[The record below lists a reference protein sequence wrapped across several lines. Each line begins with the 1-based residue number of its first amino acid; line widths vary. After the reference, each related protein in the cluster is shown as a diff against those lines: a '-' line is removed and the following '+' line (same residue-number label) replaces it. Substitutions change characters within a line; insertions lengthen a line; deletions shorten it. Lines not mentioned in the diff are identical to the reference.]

1 MNASYRPARFSP
13 QEILFAPTSACNL
26 NCAHCAVRK
35 DRRRLSPGAAIHFLK
50 SAKKAGLERVGF
62 TGGEPFLDAPFLFAV
77 AAAAARNDL
86 FFDRITTNAAWFK
99 TPTHLRRTLEKLR
112 EAEYDGTF
120 GVSVDAF
127 HDGDLFKVA
136 LFLQTAAGIWDR
148 PDVAQIVA
156 IRGARD
162 RATAARLRALAR
174 VLGAKIVTRY
184 GRRFIKTEFLLLPL
198 VMIDIV
204 PVGKAGGLV
213 DPWGKKWFNED
224 YCQGPGHVL
233 YVLPDG
239 SVKPCC
245 GYATDSERL
254 TIGNIHTDSAERIL
268 RKAARNP
275 YVRAVFERGLSRIRG
290 RLMAEG
296 VTFPGKTDIHCFF
309 CHHVLTVVK
318 PAVLDR
324 ALRSLKP

>member
-1 MNASYRPARFSP
+1 MDGAYLPARFSP
-13 QEILFAPTSACNL
+13 REILFAPSSACNL

-35 DRRRLSPGAAIHFLK
+35 DRRRLSPAAAVRFLK

-77 AAAAARNDL
+77 SAAAARNDL
-86 FFDRITTNAAWFK
+86 FFDRITTNASWFK
-99 TPTHLRRTLEKLR
+99 TLAQLRRALEKLR

-127 HDGDLFKVA
+127 HEGDPAKVA
-136 LFLQTAAGIWDR
+136 LFLRTAAAIWDR
-148 PDVAQIVA
+148 PDIAQIMS

-162 RATAARLRALAR
+162 RATAARIGRLTRL
-174 VLGAKIVTRY
+174 LGAKIVTRY
-184 GRRFIKTEFLLLPL
+184 GRRYIKAEYLLLPL
-198 VMIDIV
+198 ALIDIV
-204 PVGKAGGLV
+204 AVGKAGGLV
-213 DPWGKKWFNED
+213 DPWGKKWFTED

-254 TIGNIHTDSAERIL
+254 TIGNIYTDTAEAIL

-275 YVRAVFERGLSRIRG
+275 YVRAVFERGLGRIRG
-290 RLMAEG
+290 RLSALG
-296 VTFPGKTDIHCFF
+296 VRFPGKTENHCFF
-309 CHHVLTVVK
+309 CHHILSDVE
-318 PAVLDR
+318 PAVLNR
-324 ALRSLKP
+324 ALRGFKP

>member
-1 MNASYRPARFSP
+1 MNGAYRPARFSP
-13 QEILFAPTSACNL
+13 QGILFAPSSDCNL

-35 DRRRLSPGAAIHFLK
+35 DRRRLSPAAAVRFLK

-62 TGGEPFLDAPFLFAV
+62 TGGEPFLDSPFLFAV
-77 AAAAARNDL
+77 SAAAARNNL

-99 TPTHLRRTLEKLR
+99 TPAQLRRALEKLR
-112 EAEYDGTF
+112 DAEYDGTF

-127 HDGDLFKVA
+127 HDGDLDKVS
-136 LFLQTAAGIWDR
+136 LFLRTAAGIWDR
-148 PDVAQIVA
+148 PDIAQIVA

-162 RATAARLRALAR
+162 QATAARIRRLTRL
-174 VLGAKIVTRY
+174 LGAKIVTRC
-184 GRRFIKTEFLLLPL
+184 GRRFIKGEFLLLPIASIAL
-198 VMIDIV
+198 V
-204 PVGKAGGLV
+204 PVGKAEGQI
-213 DPWGKKWFNED
+213 DPWGKKWFTED

-254 TIGNIHTDSAERIL
+254 TIGNIRADSADGIL

-290 RLMAEG
+290 RLTAEG
-296 VTFPGKTDIHCFF
+296 VPFPGKTDNHCFF
-309 CHHVLTVVK
+309 CHYVLTAVK

-324 ALRSLKP
+324 ALRAL

>member
-1 MNASYRPARFSP
+1 MDGAYLPARFSP
-13 QEILFAPTSACNL
+13 REILFAPSSACNL

-35 DRRRLSPGAAIHFLK
+35 DRRRLSPAAAVRFLK

-77 AAAAARNDL
+77 SAAAARNDL
-86 FFDRITTNAAWFK
+86 FFDRITTNASWFK
-99 TPTHLRRTLEKLR
+99 TLAQLRRALEKLR

-127 HDGDLFKVA
+127 HEGDPAKVA
-136 LFLQTAAGIWDR
+136 LFLRTAAAIWDR
-148 PDVAQIVA
+148 PDIAQIRS

-162 RATAARLRALAR
+162 RATAARIGRLTRL
-174 VLGAKIVTRY
+174 LGAKIVTRY
-184 GRRFIKTEFLLLPL
+184 GRRYIKAEYLLLPL
-198 VMIDIV
+198 ALIDIV
-204 PVGKAGGLV
+204 AVGKAGGLV
-213 DPWGKKWFNED
+213 DPWGKKWFTED

-254 TIGNIHTDSAERIL
+254 TIGNIYTDTAEAIL

-275 YVRAVFERGLSRIRG
+275 YVRAVFERGLGRIRG
-290 RLMAEG
+290 RLSALG
-296 VTFPGKTDIHCFF
+296 VRFPGKTENHCFF
-309 CHHVLTVVK
+309 CHHILSDVE
-318 PAVLDR
+318 PAVLNR
-324 ALRSLKP
+324 ALRGLKP